1 MVMTPGEIRDA
12 TLKELRATRQSMH
25 QLEWDMALDG
35 EPVAVQREAA
45 IARLNVGK
53 AIIALQNAQL
63 AEIRDDLVENEDELS
78 AGIAALAKKRDN
90 LKKVKET
97 LDVVDEVLSVLRQVL
112 NFAKLAA

>member
-1 MVMTPGEIRDA
+1 MTPGEIRDS
-12 TLKELRATRQSMH
+12 TLKELRATRHSMH
-25 QLEWDMALDG
+25 QLEWDMALDA
-35 EPVAVQREAA
+35 EPVNVQKEAA

-63 AEIRDDLVENEDELS
+63 AEIRDGLIENEAALS
-78 AGIAALAKKRDN
+78 AGIASLAKKRDN

-97 LDVVDEVLSVLRQVL
+97 LDVVDKVLSVLRQVL